1 MYEIVG
7 ERECMS
13 PERLRVL
20 KKSERRCGEMS
31 RRLKIGLYAIAA
43 VAAALA
49 VSGTL
54 AALYWCN

>member
-1 MYEIVG
+1 MIV
-7 ERECMS
+7 S
-13 PERLRVL
+13 
-20 KKSERRCGEMS
+20 KKRTRRCEEMS